1 MSGHDEREV
10 TPRLL
15 EHGLGGY
22 LQKPFTVDAL
32 ASMFARVVGPPER
45 PA

>member
-1 MSGHDEREV
+1 
-10 TPRLL
+10 LL

-32 ASMFARVVGPPER
+32 AQMFARVVGPPDR
-45 PA
+45 SVA